1 MGSGFAWGATGLC
14 ENPNARETADLEIL
28 MIEVDSINEK
38 VYRVTVQGDT
48 VTTHEVTVDP
58 SYRRRLGGAEIDGAK
73 LVEKS
78 FEFLLQRE
86 PNTQILRKFDLSVIQ
101 QYFPEYEAEIRDAL

>member
-1 MGSGFAWGATGLC
+1 
-14 ENPNARETADLEIL
+14 
-28 MIEVDSINEK
+28 MIEIEPLSEK
-38 VYRVTVQGDT
+38 VYRVTVHADT

-58 SYRRRLGGAEIDGAK
+58 SYRDRLGAGDIDGRK

-101 QYFPEYEAEIRDAL
+101 QYFPEYETEIRRAL